1 MRAGEQSREVLLI
14 ESGAVNVVLSAP
26 NGVESIVG
34 RYGPGELLGDI
45 GVVMRK
51 PRSASVIGQQKGWA
65 LHVPAAEF
73 RTLIEQ
79 DNRALMFVFE
89 LMCRRLFKA
98 DRRQLALASRKV
110 RHRLVAQLLD
120 WAEDFGVRQGSTVTV
135 SGIPQQDLADAIG
148 TTSKTVE
155 KELGKLRDEG
165 LLRTGWQR
173 FVLLDLEALESILG
187 SPDWRP

>member
-1 MRAGEQSREVLLI
+1 MQAGEPSEEVLLI

-51 PRSASVIGQQKGWA
+51 PRSASVVGQQNGWA
-65 LHVPAAEF
+65 LHVPGPAF
-73 RTLIEQ
+73 RKLIE
-79 DNRALMFVFE
+79 DDSSALMFVFE
-89 LMCRRLFKA
+89 QMCRRLLKA

-120 WAEDFGVRQGSTVTV
+120 WAEPNDGQETTTV
-135 SGIPQQDLADAIG
+135 SGIPQRDLARAIG

-155 KELGKLRDEG
+155 KELGKLRDER
-165 LLRTGWQR
+165 LLETGWQR
-173 FVLLDLEALESILG
+173 FVLLDVKALESILG
-187 SPDWRP
+187 PPDWRP